1 MGKYSLLMKS
11 QPLHFSCTF
20 LLTFV
25 LLLYF
30 FHTILLLRLDTGSAV
45 NAATAAANATTIAN
59 AAAANAAT
67 AAAATQQL

>member
-1 MGKYSLLMKS
+1 MKS

-30 FHTILLLRLDTGSAV
+30 FHTILLLRLDTGSAI
-45 NAATAAANATTIAN
+45 NAATV
-59 AAAANAAT
+59 AANAAT
-67 AAAATQQL
+67 TAAATQKL